1 MGTARQPPALRRR
14 RRRSYSPAVAL
25 RAQHILHL
33 HDLDHRKRLAG
44 PAVTDHLARDS
55 EVILFESAERGHSTG
70 TVPETI
76 GGMVVHALAFLG
88 GLGLEVCDVLG
99 FSLGGMVAQGWRLD
113 SLSNICRYRAKRL
126 CKSKSRTWRN
136 W

>member
-1 MGTARQPPALRRR
+1 METARQPPALRRR
-14 RRRSYSPAVAL
+14 RRRSSSPAVA
-25 RAQHILHL
+25 QHMLHL

-44 PAVTDHLARDS
+44 PAVKDHLARDR

-99 FSLGGMVAQGWRLD
+99 FSLGRVAQGMALGF
-113 SLSNICRYRAKRL
+113 AV
-126 CKSKSRTWRN
+126 
-136 W
+136 

>member
-14 RRRSYSPAVAL
+14 RRRSSSPAVAL

-33 HDLDHRKRLAG
+33 HGLDHRKPLAG
-44 PAVTDHLARDS
+44 PAVTDHLGRDR

-76 GGMVVHALAFLG
+76 GGMVVHALASLG
-88 GLGLEVCDVLG
+88 GLGLEVCSVLG
-99 FSLGGMVAQGWRLD
+99 FFLGGVVAQGMALGF
-113 SLSNICRYRAKRL
+113 AV
-126 CKSKSRTWRN
+126 
-136 W
+136 